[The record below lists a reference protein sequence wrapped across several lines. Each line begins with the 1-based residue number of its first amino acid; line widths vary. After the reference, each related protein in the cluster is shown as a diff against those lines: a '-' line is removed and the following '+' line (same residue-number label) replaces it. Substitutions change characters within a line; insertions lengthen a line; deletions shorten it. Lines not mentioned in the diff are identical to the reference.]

1 VILKIGEAMLGNNI
15 NVITTWA
22 KGVDMK
28 GTAASKCGGQ
38 TPPRVGHHKGPI
50 PAELPK
56 SNMNSRND
64 VLGISF
70 RTLSVFTP
78 GLIMGTSVITQ
89 QRKCLRQ
96 ETGVR

>member
-1 VILKIGEAMLGNNI
+1 MTESKVILKIGEAILGINI

-50 PAELPK
+50 PAKLSK
-56 SNMNSRND
+56 SNMNA
-64 VLGISF
+64 
-70 RTLSVFTP
+70 
-78 GLIMGTSVITQ
+78 
-89 QRKCLRQ
+89 
-96 ETGVR
+96 